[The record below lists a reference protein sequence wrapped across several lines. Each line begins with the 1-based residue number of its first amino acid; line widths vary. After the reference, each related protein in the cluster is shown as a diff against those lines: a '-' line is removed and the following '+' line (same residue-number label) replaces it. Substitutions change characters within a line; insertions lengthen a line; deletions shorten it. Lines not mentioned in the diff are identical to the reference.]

1 MRNARSDNF
10 VGNSVAIR
18 AVREEIHYAARSD
31 AKVLV
36 TGDSGVGKE
45 VVAHLVHAESARRTS
60 AFVTINCAG
69 VPESLLESELFG
81 HERGSFTGAYR
92 GRVGLLEQANHGTV
106 FMDEVGE
113 MSLRMQTML
122 LRFLE
127 TGEIQRVGGEGPQS
141 HVDARVIAATNRNLV
156 DRIAVSEFREDLY
169 YRLNVIHIR
178 IPPLRERRDDIPAL
192 VHHYLSIYAEQYQ
205 LIVPEPTV
213 EALAQLV
220 AYDWPGNV
228 RELKNVIERL
238 VVRRPGRTITVDDL
252 ALVLSPRT
260 PAPVVAV
267 PTDTAEAL
275 FQRIV
280 KDGESFWHAVYEP
293 FMARDITRGDLRV
306 VVTRGLEQTH
316 GNCKRL
322 VRLFNMD
329 DRDYKRFLN
338 FLHKHGCNLRF
349 QQKGEERRAAEG
361 SARRSIACD
370 RGASAHER
378 RA

>member
-1 MRNARSDNF
+1 MRTNRSGSF
-10 VGNSVAIR
+10 VGNSGAIR

-36 TGDSGVGKE
+36 TGASGVGKE
-45 VVAHLVHAESARRTS
+45 VVANLVHAESARRAS

-92 GRVGLLEQANHGTV
+92 GRVGLLEQAHRGTI

-113 MSLRMQTML
+113 MSPRMQGTL

-127 TGEIQRVGGEGPQS
+127 TGEIQRVGSESPNVR
-141 HVDARVIAATNRNLV
+141 VDARVIAATNRNLV
-156 DRIAVSEFREDLY
+156 DRIAVNEFREDLY

-178 IPPLRERRDDIPAL
+178 IPPLRERRDDIPLL
-192 VHHYLSIYAEQYQ
+192 VRHYLDIYAAQYEAV
-205 LIVPEPTV
+205 VPEPAP
-213 EALAQLV
+213 EALTRLI

-228 RELKNVIERL
+228 RELKNVVERL
-238 VVRRPGRTITVDDL
+238 VVRRLGSVITLEDL
-252 ALVLSPRT
+252 SLVLGPAT
-260 PAPVVAV
+260 PAPRVVV
-267 PTDTAEAL
+267 VQRDTASEL
-275 FQRIV
+275 FHRIV
-280 KDGESFWHAVYEP
+280 DEGESFWQAVYEP
-293 FMARDITRGDLRV
+293 FMSRDITRGDLRTV
-306 VVTRGLEQTH
+306 VSRGLEQTH

-338 FLHKHGCNLRF
+338 FLHKNGCNLRF
-349 QQKGEERRAAEG
+349 QMAEERRAADTP
-361 SARRSIACD
+361 ARHEAFAAG
-370 RGASAHER
+370 GAAHGR
-378 RA
+378 VS